1 MFFQVELP
9 ELRSSMAS
17 GIVSGGG
24 TGGGPWRRGL
34 LQEGGLNSLAMV
46 AMAHKEAASGIF
58 SISYSGDL
66 QMMLNPWIK
75 PPWISALQHVGPS

>member
-1 MFFQVELP
+1 
-9 ELRSSMAS
+9 MAS

-24 TGGGPWRRGL
+24 TGGGASLHLYSAGHGFRGETQVGTWRRGV
-34 LQEGGLNSLAMV
+34 LQEGGLNSMAMV

-66 QMMLNPWIK
+66 QMMLNPRHLSFWA
-75 PPWISALQHVGPS
+75 S